1 MKPSDLYSM
10 AHVFVSAIRV
20 LDHKEGAPPSLSDLC
35 ELLGFSDE
43 KGNYLLNRLKDLG
56 IVDTVKSGFS
66 NRIVIA
72 DHLAIEN
79 LPRDQEESRL
89 EKELKKF
96 KEGKDTMKDKVASIK
111 AQQDQKKQELFADIQ
126 KKLKEKIKE
135 K

>member
-10 AHVFVSAIRV
+10 AHLFVSAVRI

-43 KGNYLLNRLKDLG
+43 KGSYLLNRLKECG

-66 NRIVIA
+66 DRIILS
-72 DHLAIEN
+72 DHLAIEK

-111 AQQDQKKQELFADIQ
+111 AQQAQKKQELFADIQ
-126 KKLKEKIKE
+126 KKLKEKME
-135 K
+135 KK